1 MIKITKFIDF
11 TKDFYTIDELNTL
24 RDEVEESNIP
34 WWRVITGYR
43 IVTWNE
49 SIRIVVRKNTD
60 KAYRYV
66 LIAKPRDSN
75 EWKGV
80 ACSMSEVNIKKRL
93 VEFKDYDTNTHYRIA
108 KAFVELRFTREYFSI
123 RRLKYLEL
131 PSVEVF
137 VIASK
142 FNNEIEGINRVFQ
155 YEQAAKN
162 YVRDSNM
169 AGDLEIIKTETD
181 DDFYKSIN
189 KKIKDDPLSFVYVLY
204 SKRDPIHDEK
214 AKILRAYA
222 NNDKA
227 FKEKIRLNT
236 HHRDIFSIIEVHYY
250 NRQN

>member
-1 MIKITKFIDF
+1 MIKMTKFIDF
-11 TKDFYTIDELNTL
+11 TRDQYTVDELNAL

-34 WWRVITGYR
+34 WWQVITGYR
-43 IVTWNE
+43 IVIWNNG
-49 SIRIVVRKNTD
+49 IRVVVRKNTE
-60 KAYRYV
+60 KAYRYA
-66 LIAKPRDSN
+66 LISKKRDGK
-75 EWKGV
+75 EWFGV
-80 ACSMSEVNIKKRL
+80 SCSESEVGIKKRL
-93 VEFKDYDTNTHYRIA
+93 AEFKSYDTGSHYRIA
-108 KAFVELRFTREYFSI
+108 QTYIELRFTREYFSI
-123 RRLKYLEL
+123 RRLRYLEL
-131 PSVEVF
+131 PSIEVF

-142 FNNEIEGINRVFQ
+142 FNNEIEGVNRVFQ

-169 AGDLEIIKTETD
+169 AGDLEIVKTETD

-189 KKIKDDPLSFVYVLY
+189 KIIKDDPLSFVYVLY

-222 NNDKA
+222 NNEKA

-236 HHRDIFSIIEVHYY
+236 QHRDIFSIIEVHYY